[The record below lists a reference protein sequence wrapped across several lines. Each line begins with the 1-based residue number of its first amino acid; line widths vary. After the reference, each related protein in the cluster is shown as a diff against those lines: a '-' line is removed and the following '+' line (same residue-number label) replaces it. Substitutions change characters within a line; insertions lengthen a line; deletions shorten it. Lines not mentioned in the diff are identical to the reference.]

1 MLAQNKSGR
10 TLLEYI
16 DIEETHQTNEDL
28 TPFEY
33 SGGDEMLDIALWDM
47 NEDIDYLDE
56 CDLKITQI
64 VCN

>member
-1 MLAQNKSGR
+1 MLAKSKSGR

-33 SGGDEMLDIALWDM
+33 SGGDEMLDIAL
-47 NEDIDYLDE
+47 
-56 CDLKITQI
+56 
-64 VCN
+64 